1 MTDAVSEMASENKII
16 VEANGPIGYITINDP
31 ANSNAFTRQMFR
43 DFHHAINELEANSE
57 IRVVIVKGN
66 GKNFSAGANLRDTEK
81 PGPHF
86 RTSDTLM
93 TEIFPGIESISKS
106 DKIFIAAVNG
116 ATSGVSGAMVLNC
129 DLAIMS
135 EDAYMHQPFMA
146 ISLVPDGGMHWHL
159 LRELGY
165 KRAMSMILNCEKLPA
180 QECLSA
186 GIVNKIVPLDK
197 LVEEAEAMAQAIA
210 AGPPLAQKATKR
222 ILREAASQSF
232 EQNFMM
238 ETFEQNALMSSH
250 DCLEGVT
257 AFFEKRKPDFK
268 GK

>member
-1 MTDAVSEMASENKII
+1 MTEAENEDKII
-16 VEANGPIGYITINDP
+16 VAINGPVATITINDP

-43 DFHHAINELEANSE
+43 DFHHAVNQVEAAPDV
-57 IRVVIVKGN
+57 RAVIITGN
-66 GKNFSAGANLRDTEK
+66 GKNFSAGANLRDPEK

-180 QECLSA
+180 QDCLTA
-186 GIVNKIVPLDK
+186 GIVNKVVPLDA
-197 LVEEAEAMAQAIA
+197 LLDEANAMAQAIA

-222 ILREAASQSF
+222 ILREAAGQSF

-238 ETFEQNALMSSH
+238 ETFEQNALMSSK

-257 AFFEKRKPDFK
+257 AFFEKRAPAFK
-268 GK
+268 GE

>member
-1 MTDAVSEMASENKII
+1 MTDAISDAGSEKNIL
-16 VEANGPIGYITINDP
+16 VEDDGPIGIITIDDS

-43 DFHHAINELEANSE
+43 DFHHAVNELEAKPDV
-57 IRVVIVKGN
+57 RVVIIKGN
-66 GKNFSAGANLRDTEK
+66 GKNFSAGANLRDPEK

-106 DKIFIAAVNG
+106 DMIFIAAVNG
-116 ATSGVSGAMVLNC
+116 ATSGVSGAIVLNC

-180 QECLSA
+180 ADCLSA
-186 GIVNKIVPLDK
+186 GIVNKVVPRDSLMD
-197 LVEEAEAMAQAIA
+197 EAQAMAQAIA
-210 AGPPLAQKATKR
+210 AGPPLAQRASKR
-222 ILREAASQSF
+222 ILREAATQAF

-257 AFFEKRKPDFK
+257 AFFEKRAPKFK
-268 GK
+268 GE

>member
-1 MTDAVSEMASENKII
+1 MTEAENEDKII
-16 VEANGPIGYITINDP
+16 VAINGPVATITINDP

-43 DFHHAINELEANSE
+43 DFHNAVNQVEAAPDV
-57 IRVVIVKGN
+57 RAVIITGN
-66 GKNFSAGANLRDTEK
+66 GKNFSAGANLRDPEK

-165 KRAMSMILNCEKLPA
+165 KN
-180 QECLSA
+180 
-186 GIVNKIVPLDK
+186 
-197 LVEEAEAMAQAIA
+197 
-210 AGPPLAQKATKR
+210 GPCP
-222 ILREAASQSF
+222 
-232 EQNFMM
+232 
-238 ETFEQNALMSSH
+238 
-250 DCLEGVT
+250 
-257 AFFEKRKPDFK
+257 
-268 GK
+268 